1 MKTPPL
7 LWVCILL
14 TTSIV
19 LINTSCVAYNQK
31 ISYDAALEIFDDF
44 EPAAKR
50 LFALA
55 DPDGFRVWQLKDMD
69 NHHPWSLNHTTL
81 LGDACHA
88 VLPFAF
94 SGASMAIED
103 GITLSTLISPDM
115 PVEDIPGR
123 LKLYEQIRRPRV
135 QRVREASLDLAKGVE
150 TPDYVR
156 EFMQFLCS
164 HDAVEHAK
172 QELTKYLEKGLGK
185 D

>member
-1 MKTPPL
+1 MIRL
-7 LWVCILL
+7 Y
-14 TTSIV
+14 
-19 LINTSCVAYNQK
+19 VAYNQK
-31 ISYDAALEIFDDF
+31 ISYDTVLEIFDDF
-44 EPAAKR
+44 EPIAKR
-50 LFALA
+50 LFTLA

-69 NHHPWSLNHTTL
+69 NHHPWSLNHTAL

-115 PVEDIPGR
+115 PVQDIPGR
-123 LKLYEQIRRPRV
+123 LKLYEQFRRPRV
-135 QRVREASLDLAKGVE
+135 DRVREASLVMAKGVE

-164 HDAVEHAK
+164 YDAVEHAK
-172 QELTKYLEKGLGK
+172 QELSKYLETVSGK
-185 D
+185 DGQGI

>member
-1 MKTPPL
+1 MLLATPQSS
-7 LWVCILL
+7 L
-14 TTSIV
+14 TRSR
-19 LINTSCVAYNQK
+19 VAYNQK
-31 ISYDAALEIFDDF
+31 ISYETVLEIFDDF
-44 EPAAKR
+44 EPVAKR

-69 NHHPWSLNHTTL
+69 NHHPWSLNRTAL

-135 QRVREASLDLAKGVE
+135 ERVREASLDLAKGVE

-172 QELTKYLEKGLGK
+172 QELSKYLEKGMGK
-185 D
+185 DGQEV